1 LVADELHRIR
11 LEPLTHMNSPT
22 LHDCATR
29 SGNRRKFL
37 KTTAAAGMAWMNPL
51 ATQLARCAENDA
63 SQVRGKAIIQLWMAG
78 GPSQLETFDPHPA
91 QKGSENVKAIS
102 TSVKD
107 LQIAQSMEA
116 VAELMDDV
124 SLIRSMIS
132 QEGDHERAVYNVKT
146 GYRPNPTVVHPSLGS
161 IICHELPENA
171 VEIPRHIS
179 ILPNEWPARG
189 GYLGAAFDAFQIG
202 DPGERIPDVLSPVGE
217 ERMEKRLAGLDVV
230 ERAFLSGRDPKWMA
244 SHTRHRATIDDALR
258 MMDSDQ
264 IKAFDVNLATE
275 AERKAYGDTE
285 FGRGC
290 LAARRLVETG
300 VRCIEVTLSG
310 WDSHVNNHETQ
321 SKRIA
326 TLAPA
331 LAALIRDLKE
341 RALLEN
347 TIVLCGGEFGRT
359 PELNPLEGRDH
370 WPHGF
375 SFLIGGGGIAGGK
388 VIGSTDPEGISK
400 SPENPVRVQDLH
412 ATIQHSLGIDPEKEI
427 ITPVGRPIFLSE
439 GNVVRELL
447 GAS

>member
-1 LVADELHRIR
+1 MTWL
-11 LEPLTHMNSPT
+11 
-22 LHDCATR
+22 
-29 SGNRRKFL
+29 
-37 KTTAAAGMAWMNPL
+37 NPL
-51 ATQLARCAENDA
+51 ANQLALCAENDA
-63 SQVRGKAIIQLWMAG
+63 SQVRGKAIILLWMAG
-78 GPSQLETFDPHPA
+78 GPSQLETFDPHPS
-91 QKGSENVKAIS
+91 QKGSEGVKKIS
-102 TSVKD
+102 TTVKN
-107 LQIAQSMEA
+107 LQIAQGMEA
-116 VAELMDDV
+116 VAETMHDV

-161 IICHELPENA
+161 IICHELPQNA
-171 VEIPRHIS
+171 VEIPRHVS

-189 GYLGAAFDAFQIG
+189 GYLGAALDAFQIG
-202 DPGERIPDVLSPVGE
+202 DPGERIPDVISPVAK
-217 ERMEKRLAGLDVV
+217 ERLKQRLDGLDVV
-230 ERAFLSGRDPKWMA
+230 ERAFLNGRDPKWVA
-244 SHTRHRATIDDALR
+244 SHTRHRATIEEALR
-258 MMDSDQ
+258 MMDSQQ

-300 VRCIEVTLSG
+300 VRCVEVTLSG
-310 WDSHVNNHETQ
+310 WDSHVNNQETQ

-331 LAALIRDLKE
+331 LAALIHDLKE
-341 RALLEN
+341 RELLDN

-388 VIGSTDPEGISK
+388 VIGATDPEGISK
-400 SPENPVRVQDLH
+400 KPENPVRVEDLH

-439 GNVVRELL
+439 GNVVNELL
-447 GAS
+447 VKS

>member
-1 LVADELHRIR
+1 MKKPFLHHC
-11 LEPLTHMNSPT
+11 TST
-22 LHDCATR
+22 T
-29 SGNRRKFL
+29 SNRRQFL
-37 KTTAAAGMAWMNPL
+37 KTTAAAGMTWLNPL
-51 ATQLARCAENDA
+51 ANQLALCAENDA
-63 SQVRGKAIIQLWMAG
+63 SQVRGKAIILLWMAG
-78 GPSQLETFDPHPA
+78 GPSQLETFDPHPS
-91 QKGSENVKAIS
+91 QKGSEGVKKIS
-102 TSVKD
+102 TTVKN
-107 LQIAQSMEA
+107 LQIAQGMEA
-116 VAELMDDV
+116 VAETMHDV

-161 IICHELPENA
+161 IICHELPQNA
-171 VEIPRHIS
+171 VEIPRHVS

-189 GYLGAAFDAFQIG
+189 GYLGAALDAFQIG
-202 DPGERIPDVLSPVGE
+202 DPGERIPDVISPVAK
-217 ERMEKRLAGLDVV
+217 ERLKQRLDGLDVV
-230 ERAFLSGRDPKWMA
+230 ERAFLNGRDPKWVA
-244 SHTRHRATIDDALR
+244 SHTRHRATIEEALR
-258 MMDSDQ
+258 MMDSQQ

-300 VRCIEVTLSG
+300 VRCVEVTLSG
-310 WDSHVNNHETQ
+310 WDSHVNNQETQ

-331 LAALIRDLKE
+331 LAALIHDLKE
-341 RALLEN
+341 RELLDN

-388 VIGSTDPEGISK
+388 VIGATDPEGISK
-400 SPENPVRVQDLH
+400 KPENPVRVEDLH

-439 GNVVRELL
+439 GNVVNELL
-447 GAS
+447 VKS